1 MNDFSELM
9 RSCLGNSRDIT
20 FKPYVI
26 VSGKKITPDRHV
38 ERVNLKKRLIHLT
51 FEYEAL
57 FKEDFFIS
65 ICDGELIAERS
76 IRNLSS
82 RTQELTE
89 LGLEL
94 GGITFDAVA
103 ADDYFYHVEN
113 PRIYSR
119 MGIEID
125 LKRTQDMAQ
134 SSEFDTLAGNRWA
147 DPGVVSDRIGASPY
161 QPFPAILLSNYNS
174 QKGLVHGTLSQR
186 VFFHNYL
193 VQHDAE
199 GIRLDILS
207 SFKAISQLDFKDGAV
222 LKDSWYLGTVDR
234 ADDLQAIFARY
245 AAVLRKNLPPMYG
258 STDINRH
265 SLVWGS
271 WNDGIFRD
279 ITQEKMLKTAEFL
292 ADNFPTVKWMQV
304 DDGYAALAT
313 SENGAHGLGM
323 PYEGDAGVAKD
334 KFPAG
339 LKDFTDK
346 VRQTGLKP
354 AVWIGGSLPKAVP
367 LVKDHPD
374 WFIDYSYRTPD
385 RRVLDVSKPEVREYM
400 CRAFDYFL
408 NESGFCGVKHDFWSY
423 VFEDSHALLAYKDYS
438 GYQWRDWWLKEIRK
452 RIPADGYLQTG
463 CDIVMANPFLGEF
476 FTNYR
481 YGIDIGSGNWEHV
494 KTNFL
499 WGTACFALQIGDLIV
514 PNSDSVGLFPGLTDT
529 EAMLCINYCLIS
541 RSMVEIAGWLYD
553 EPQDNPRFKILKKT
567 VCCPNNGQNVYFAGH
582 HYRETDDAPAV
593 WYLKSPHFSRLEDSP
608 LLPLRTVA
616 LFNTQDTAQKIGFSF
631 TELGLTAGSYLMS
644 DVWDNNAVSLEQG
657 GFAVEMPPHSS
668 RLFALNRQ
676 DASRPQLLDSN
687 IQIVQAAGGKDDL
700 TLQLAHRGD
709 FEFRLNRNPVS
720 ASFNGQSIQITVAV
734 AGAGYVVNCSLPEP
748 GIMELKF

>member
-1 MNDFSELM
+1 MNDFNELM
-9 RSCLGNSRDIT
+9 QSCLGNSTAVT
-20 FKPYVI
+20 FKPYAV
-26 VSGKKITPDRHV
+26 VDGKRINPDRHA
-38 ERVNLKKRLIHLT
+38 EKVNLKKRLAHLT
-51 FEYEAL
+51 FEYENL

-65 ICDGELIAERS
+65 LDDGEMTADRS
-76 IRNLSS
+76 IRNLSG
-82 RTQELTE
+82 RTLELTE
-89 LGLEL
+89 IGLEL
-94 GGITFDAVA
+94 DGITFDADA
-103 ADDYFYHVEN
+103 AEDYFYHVEN

-119 MGIEID
+119 MGIKVD
-125 LKRTQDMAQ
+125 LKRTQEMAQ

-161 QPFPAILLSNYNS
+161 QPFPAILLSNYRS
-174 QKGLVHGTLSQR
+174 RRGIVHGTLSQR

-193 VQHDAE
+193 VGHDA
-199 GIRLDILS
+199 GRIRLNILS
-207 SFKAISQLDFKDGAV
+207 SFKAVSHLNFKAGAV
-222 LKDSWYLGTVDR
+222 LKDAWYLGTVDR

-245 AAVLRKNLPPMYG
+245 LNVLREKLPPMYG
-258 STDINRH
+258 STGINRH

-292 ADNFPTVKWMQV
+292 ADNFPTVKWIQV

-313 SENGAHGLGM
+313 NETSAHGLGM
-323 PYEGDAGVAKD
+323 PYEGEAGVAKD

-354 AVWIGGSLPKAVP
+354 AVWIGGALPDVVP
-367 LVKDHPD
+367 LAKDHPE
-374 WFIDYSYRTPD
+374 WFVDYSYRTPN
-385 RRVLDVSKPEVREYM
+385 RRVLDVSKPEVRAYM
-400 CRAFDYFL
+400 CRALDYFL
-408 NESGFCGVKHDFWSY
+408 NESGFCGVKQDFWSY
-423 VFEDSHALLAYKDYS
+423 AFEDSRPLLAYQEGS

-452 RIPADGYLQTG
+452 RIPSEGYLQTG

-499 WGTACFALQIGDLIV
+499 WGTACFALQVGDLIV

-541 RSMVEIAGWLYD
+541 RSMVEIAGWLYN
-553 EPQDNPRFKILKKT
+553 EHQDNPRFKILKKA
-567 VCCPNNGQNVYFAGH
+567 VCCPNNGQNVYFSGH

-593 WYLKSPHFSRLEDSP
+593 WYLKSPHFSLLEDNQR
-608 LLPLRTVA
+608 LPVRTVA
-616 LFNTQDTAQKIGFSF
+616 LFNTQDCPQTIRFNFS
-631 TELGLTAGSYLMS
+631 ELGLAAGPYFLS
-644 DVWDNNAVSLEQG
+644 DVWDNDAVTVERD

-668 RLFALNRQ
+668 RLFALNRH
-676 DASRPQLLDSN
+676 DAGYPQLLDSN

-700 TLQLAHRGD
+700 ILQLAHRGD
-709 FEFRLNRNPVS
+709 FEFRLDRKPVS
-720 ASFNGQSIQITVAV
+720 AGFNDNSIAITATA
-734 AGAGYVVNCSLPEP
+734 AGDGYIVSGTLTESGV
-748 GIMELKF
+748 MKFKF